1 MAGDALDLHGEL
13 LEEKIVV
20 DFVEGVKGH
29 NLFHEGLQVV
39 VAGAQTMQE
48 V

>member
-1 MAGDALDLHGEL
+1 VAGDGLDLHGRL

-20 DFVEGVKGH
+20 DIIEGGEWH